1 MGWRRKEA
9 RRLEVIKSLHLGKLV
24 RDYGSQGGD
33 PRSKIERIRSLTV
46 SLNWRQRAMANRHSA
61 GLRSCGATVVTNSQ
75 GHRKAEGVPG

>member
-33 PRSKIERIRSLTV
+33 PRSKIERRQESDSL
-46 SLNWRQRAMANRHSA
+46 SKL
-61 GLRSCGATVVTNSQ
+61 G
-75 GHRKAEGVPG
+75 AEGNGPQALCRAP